1 MVTITEAAAEKIRDL
16 LGEQG
21 NEGHGLRMGV
31 MGGGV
36 RGSSTSWI
44 LRKVPA
50 TWTTSLKSTA
60 SKSSST

>member
-36 RGSSTSWI
+36 FG
-44 LRKVPA
+44 VPVQA
-50 TWTTSLKSTA
+50 RF
-60 SKSSST
+60 